1 MAKNGYQMLE
11 MENRQNGMVVLWLDL
26 PDRPL
31 NVLNRGL
38 LSELERAFQEIA
50 ENPACRVLVIASRKA
65 SGFLAGADLHEFAA
79 IQAGA
84 EAAAISATGQRLFDK
99 LAQLPQKTVA
109 VIHGPCLGGGLELA
123 LACDHRLVIDE
134 RSTQIGLPEIELGL
148 LPAWGGTQRLPRTI
162 GIERAMQVILM
173 RKRLNAADA
182 VRWGL
187 ADRCHDS
194 QSQAIEYVR
203 TQLLPQAIEHGKA
216 TGRRKSGSWRQR
228 ILESTP
234 MGRWLL
240 FRGAG
245 RLLGRRVPDD
255 MPAPHEAL
263 AAMRTGMTQGMA
275 DGLAAEREGIGRLA
289 TTTACR
295 NLMTLFFLIERAR
308 KADSEMPPS
317 PSGKENAGAGAR
329 AFPPP
334 SGRGVGGEG
343 QSRSSVPDQRTPKRI
358 GIVGGGTM
366 GVGIAQLAMIKGC
379 DIILKEVNQPLLDAA
394 RTKLEALFQKAV
406 ANRVLSGNDARER
419 LDRMVCTTD
428 WQAFHDADLVI
439 EAIVEDI
446 NLKRQVFQDLE
457 RHVRP
462 DAILATNTSSLLVS
476 QMQDGLTEPSRMA
489 GLHFFNPVHKMPLV
503 EVARTSITSPAVVN
517 SLTQWAASLGKIPVV
532 VGDSPG
538 FIVNRI
544 LVPYLN
550 EAGMLVAE
558 GMPVEAIDRVMRR
571 FGMPMGPLEL
581 LDQVGLD
588 IAAHVAGSLKEL
600 FAGRLTPHPALE
612 RMCQHGWLGQ
622 KAGRGF
628 YRYDGKKKVVD
639 RQAMEELRRE
649 LGGPSTPHAAYEH
662 SQDRMVCL
670 MVNEAAMALSE
681 CLGEHSEDIDL
692 AMVLGTGWAPHRG
705 GPLRYADDRGIA
717 DIVRTLESLAHA
729 YGPRFAACGELR
741 GRVESNRA
749 FYADLA
755 LARSA

>member
-1 MAKNGYQMLE
+1 MAKNGYEMLE
-11 MENRQNGMVVLWLDL
+11 LEKRQNGMVILWLDL
-26 PDRPL
+26 PDRPV
-31 NVLNRGL
+31 NVLNRRL
-38 LSELERAFQEIA
+38 LSELEGAFQEIA
-50 ENPACRVLVIASRKA
+50 ENPACRILVIASRKA

-79 IQAGA
+79 IQTGG
-84 EAAAISATGQRLFDK
+84 EAAAISATGQRLFEK
-99 LAQLPQKTVA
+99 LARLPVKTVA

-123 LACDHRLVIDE
+123 LACDHRLVIDQ
-134 RSTQIGLPEIELGL
+134 RSTQIGLPEIDLGL
-148 LPAWGGTQRLPRTI
+148 LPAWGGTQRLPRTV
-162 GIERAMQVILM
+162 GIERAMQVVLM
-173 RKRLNAADA
+173 RKRLNATDA

-187 ADRCHDS
+187 ADRSFDS
-194 QSQAIEYVR
+194 PEQALEYAESL
-203 TQLLPQAIEHGKA
+203 LLPQAIAHGKA
-216 TGRRKSGSWRQR
+216 ALSHRKSGTWRQR
-228 ILESTP
+228 ILESTT

-240 FRGAG
+240 FRGAE
-245 RLLGRRVPDD
+245 RILARKAPDD

-263 AAMRTGMTQGMA
+263 AAMRRGMTEGMA

-295 NLMTLFFLIERAR
+295 NLMTLFFLHERAR
-308 KADSEMPPS
+308 KADS
-317 PSGKENAGAGAR
+317 
-329 AFPPP
+329 
-334 SGRGVGGEG
+334 G
-343 QSRSSVPDQRTPKRI
+343 QDAPDQRTPRHI

-379 DIILKEVNQPLLDAA
+379 DVILKEVNEQLLAAA
-394 RTKLEALFQKAV
+394 RTKLLALFQKAV
-406 ANRVLSGNDARER
+406 ENRVLPGKEARER

-446 NLKRQVFQDLE
+446 QLKRQVFRDLE
-457 RHVRP
+457 RHLRP
-462 DAILATNTSSLLVS
+462 EAILATNTSSLLVS
-476 QMQDGLTEPSRMA
+476 HMQEGLANPSRLA

-503 EVARTSITSPAVVN
+503 EVVRTSLTSPAVVN
-517 SLTQWAASLGKIPVV
+517 VLTQWAASLGKIPVV

-550 EAGMLVAE
+550 EAGILVAE
-558 GMPVEAIDRVMRR
+558 GMPVESIDRVMRR

-588 IAAHVAGSLKEL
+588 IAAHVAGAIKEL

-628 YRYDGKKKVVD
+628 YRYLGKKKVVD
-639 RQAMEELRRE
+639 REAMEELRRE
-649 LGGPSTPHAAYEH
+649 LGASTSQHAVHEH
-662 SQDRMVCL
+662 AQDRMVCL
-670 MVNEAAMALSE
+670 MVNEAALAVAQG
-681 CLGEHSEDIDL
+681 LGEHPEDIDL

-705 GPLRYADDRGIA
+705 GPLRYADDRGIT
-717 DIVRTLESLAHA
+717 DIVNTLESLARTH
-729 YGPRFAACGELR
+729 GPRFAPCDELR
-741 GRVESNRA
+741 RRVESRRA

>member
-1 MAKNGYQMLE
+1 MAKNGYQTLE
-11 MENRQNGMVVLWLDL
+11 LENRQNGLVIVWLDL

-31 NVLNRGL
+31 NVLNRRL
-38 LSELERAFQEIA
+38 LTELERALEETA
-50 ENPACRVLVIASRKA
+50 ENPSCRVMVIASRKS
-65 SGFLAGADLHEFAA
+65 SGFLAGADLHEFAS
-79 IQAGA
+79 IQTGA
-84 EAAAISATGQRLFDK
+84 EAAAISAAGQRLFDK
-99 LAQLPQKTVA
+99 LARLSVATVA

-173 RKRLNAADA
+173 RKRLNAPDA

-187 ADRCHDS
+187 ADRSFDN
-194 QSQAIEYVR
+194 QAQALDYAQ
-203 TQLLPQAIEHGKA
+203 TQLLPQAIAHGKA
-216 TGRRKSGSWRQR
+216 ATSRRRSSTWRQR

-240 FRGAG
+240 FRGAA
-245 RLLGRRVPDD
+245 RLLARKVPDD

-263 AAMRTGMTQGMA
+263 AAMRKGMTQGMV

-308 KADSEMPPS
+308 KAD
-317 PSGKENAGAGAR
+317 AGEDTLER
-329 AFPPP
+329 
-334 SGRGVGGEG
+334 
-343 QSRSSVPDQRTPKRI
+343 QKPKRI

-379 DIILKEVNQPLLDAA
+379 DVILKEVNEQLLAAA

-406 ANRVLSGNDARER
+406 ANRVLSGKDARER
-419 LDRMVCTTD
+419 IDRMVCTTE
-428 WQAFHDADLVI
+428 WQAFHDVDLVI

-446 NLKRQVFQDLE
+446 KLKRQVFQSLE

-462 DAILATNTSSLLVS
+462 DAILATNTSSLTVS
-476 QMQDGLTEPSRMA
+476 QMQEGLANPARLA

-503 EVARTSITSPAVVN
+503 EVARTSATSPAVVN
-517 SLTQWAASLGKIPVV
+517 MLTQWAASLGKIPVV
-532 VGDSPG
+532 IGDSPG

-558 GMPVEAIDRVMRR
+558 GMPVESIDRVMRR

-588 IAAHVAGSLKEL
+588 IAAHVAGSIKEL

-612 RMCQHGWLGQ
+612 RMCEHGWLGQ

-628 YRYDGKKKVVD
+628 YRYLGKKKVVD
-639 RQAMEELRRE
+639 REAMEELRRE
-649 LGGPSTPHAAYEH
+649 LGASGSPHVVNEH
-662 SQDRMVCL
+662 AEDRMVCL
-670 MVNEAAMALSE
+670 MVNEAALALAE
-681 CLGEHSEDIDL
+681 GLGEHAEDIDL

-705 GPLRYADDRGIA
+705 GPLRYADNRGIA
-717 DIVRTLESLAHA
+717 DIVKTLESLAHTC
-729 YGPRFAACGELR
+729 GPRFAPCGELR
-741 GRVESNRA
+741 RRLESKQA

>member
-11 MENRQNGMVVLWLDL
+11 LEKRQNGMVVLWLDL
-26 PDRPL
+26 ADRPL
-31 NVLNRGL
+31 NVLNRRL
-38 LSELERAFQEIA
+38 LSELEQAFQEISQ
-50 ENPACRVLVIASRKA
+50 NSVCRLLAVASRKS

-79 IQAGA
+79 IQTGA
-84 EAAAISATGQRLFDK
+84 EAAAISATGQRLFDL
-99 LAQLPQKTVA
+99 LAKIPVRTVA

-123 LACDHRLVIDE
+123 LACDHRLVIE
-134 RSTQIGLPEIELGL
+134 QRSTQIGLPEIELGL

-173 RKRLNAADA
+173 RKRLNAVEA

-187 ADRCHDS
+187 ADRS
-194 QSQAIEYVR
+194 FESQALALDYAE
-203 TQLLPQAIEHGKA
+203 TQLLPDTIEHGK
-216 TGRRKSGSWRQR
+216 GGMSRRKKGTWRQR

-240 FRGAG
+240 FRGAA
-245 RLLGRRVPDD
+245 RVLARKVPDD

-263 AAMRTGMTQGMA
+263 AAMRTGMTEGMVA
-275 DGLAAEREGIGRLA
+275 GLAAEREGIGRLA

-295 NLMTLFFLIERAR
+295 NMMTLFFLIERAR
-308 KADSEMPPS
+308 KADSET
-317 PSGKENAGAGAR
+317 
-329 AFPPP
+329 
-334 SGRGVGGEG
+334 
-343 QSRSSVPDQRTPKRI
+343 PDGHHMPKRI

-379 DIILKEVNQPLLDAA
+379 DVILKEVDEQLLATA
-394 RTKLEALFQKAV
+394 RSKLEALFEKAV
-406 ANRVLSGNDARER
+406 ENRVLARSEARER
-419 LDRMVCTTD
+419 LDRMVCTTQ
-428 WQAFHDADLVI
+428 WQSFHDADLVI

-446 NLKRQVFQDLE
+446 KLKRQVFQDLE

-462 DAILATNTSSLLVS
+462 EAILATNTSSLLVS
-476 QMQDGLTEPSRMA
+476 QMQEGLAHPARLA

-503 EVARTSITSPAVVN
+503 EVVRTSATSPAVV
-517 SLTQWAASLGKIPVV
+517 SALAQWAASLGKIPVL

-558 GMPVEAIDRVMRR
+558 GMPVESIDRVMRR

-588 IAAHVAGSLKEL
+588 IAAHVAGSLQGL

-622 KAGRGF
+622 KTGRGF
-628 YRYDGKKKVVD
+628 YRYLGKKKVVD

-649 LGGPSTPHAAYEH
+649 LGASGNQHVAHEDAR
-662 SQDRMVCL
+662 DRMVCL
-670 MVNEAAMALSE
+670 MVNEAALALADG
-681 CLGEHSEDIDL
+681 LGEHAEDIDL

-705 GPLRYADDRGIA
+705 GPLRYADNRGVA
-717 DIVRTLESLAHA
+717 DVVKTLESLAHTH
-729 YGPRFAACGELR
+729 GPRFAPAGELR
-741 GRVESNRA
+741 RRVDSNRA
-749 FYADLA
+749 FYAELA

>member
-1 MAKNGYQMLE
+1 
-11 MENRQNGMVVLWLDL
+11 
-26 PDRPL
+26 
-31 NVLNRGL
+31 
-38 LSELERAFQEIA
+38 
-50 ENPACRVLVIASRKA
+50 
-65 SGFLAGADLHEFAA
+65 LAGADLHEFAA
-79 IQAGA
+79 IQTGA

-99 LAQLPQKTVA
+99 LARLQVKTVA

-123 LACDHRLVIDE
+123 LACDHRLVIDQ

-173 RKRLNAADA
+173 RKRLNATDA

-187 ADRCHDS
+187 ADRSFDS
-194 QSQAIEYVR
+194 QAQAIDHAES
-203 TQLLPQAIEHGKA
+203 QLLPQAIEHGKA
-216 TGRRKSGSWRQR
+216 VMRAKSGTWRQR

-240 FRGAG
+240 FRGAA
-245 RLLGRRVPDD
+245 RLLARKVPDD

-263 AAMRTGMTQGMA
+263 TAMRTGMTEGVA
-275 DGLAAEREGIGRLA
+275 DGLAAERESIGRLA

-308 KADSEMPPS
+308 KADP
-317 PSGKENAGAGAR
+317 
-329 AFPPP
+329 
-334 SGRGVGGEG
+334 GEDIAD
-343 QSRSSVPDQRTPKRI
+343 RRTPKRI

-379 DIILKEVNQPLLDAA
+379 DVILKEANEQLLGAA
-394 RTKLEALFQKAV
+394 RSKLEALFQKAV
-406 ANRVLSGNDARER
+406 ENRVLSGKEARER
-419 LDRMVCTTD
+419 LDRMVSTTQ
-428 WQAFHDADLVI
+428 WQAFHNADLVI

-446 NLKRQVFQDLE
+446 KLKRQVFQDLE

-462 DAILATNTSSLLVS
+462 EAILATNTSSLLVS
-476 QMQDGLTEPSRMA
+476 QMQEGLAQPSRLA

-503 EVARTSITSPAVVN
+503 EVVRTSRTSPAVVN
-517 SLTQWAASLGKIPVV
+517 ALTRWAASLGKIPVV

-538 FIVNRI
+538 FIANRI

-558 GMPVEAIDRVMRR
+558 GMPVESIDRVMRR

-588 IAAHVAGSLKEL
+588 IAAHVAGSIKEL

-622 KAGRGF
+622 KTGRGF
-628 YRYDGKKKVVD
+628 YRYDGKKKIVD
-639 RQAMEELRRE
+639 RGAMEELRRE
-649 LGGPSTPHAAYEH
+649 LGASGSQHAAPEH
-662 SQDRMVCL
+662 AQDRMVCL
-670 MVNEAAMALSE
+670 MVNEAALALAE
-681 CLGEHSEDIDL
+681 GLGEHPEEIDL

-705 GPLRYADDRGIA
+705 GPLRYADDRGVA
-717 DIVRTLESLAHA
+717 DIVNTLESLARTH
-729 YGPRFAACGELR
+729 GPRFAPCDELR
-741 GRVESNRA
+741 RRVESSRA